1 MGYHSGDNVLKLQC
15 RPSNNDVMGLN
26 ISLNSDGQSNRIS
39 GLNFLYT
46 TSKFFS
52 TVLQFF
58 VKLINEIDQ
67 LISHHH
73 V

>member
-46 TSKFFS
+46 SKFFS

-58 VKLINEIDQ
+58 VKLIDEIDQ